1 MEASGIPEGDRAVLV
16 SSNFNSSIGR
26 CLTFWYHMYGE
37 AMGELN
43 VYVKPV
49 GGPRTKVWSK
59 SGDQGDDWK
68 MGQVTLTNMDS
79 DYQVKPSF

>member
-1 MEASGIPEGDRAVLV
+1 
-16 SSNFNSSIGR
+16 
-26 CLTFWYHMYGE
+26 MYGE

-49 GGPRTKVWSK
+49 GGSRTKVWSK
-59 SGDQGDDWK
+59 SGDQGDEWK
-68 MGQVTLTNMDS
+68 MGQVTLKNMDS